1 MFGIKITKSNIA
13 APTIL
18 CDQSMKEIRDPRLAN
33 AVWIEQDTP
42 GQNPRVIGAPKFV
55 LKAYDM
61 KQATNELLGVNKALG
76 QRSRWM
82 PLDHYLANLSSNLKF
97 DFEEAQAQAD
107 RLARV

>member
-1 MFGIKITKSNIA
+1 MFGIKITTSNIA

-18 CDQSMKEIRDPRLAN
+18 CDQSMKEITDPRLAN

-55 LKAYDM
+55 LKACDI
-61 KQATNELLGVNKALG
+61 KHATNELLGVNKELR

-82 PLDHYLANLSSNLKF
+82 PLDHYLANLSSNLNF